1 MKMESDSA
9 DAPGF
14 NLRFEQRP
22 GYLLVEVMGRR
33 GSPEIALAAFGSI
46 AAECERLQAGKL
58 LVVDAA
64 LGTPNTPQ
72 ALAGI
77 MRALRES
84 PLAAVRIAY
93 YVRDVKN
100 FPVFQHAELEGLD
113 LGFNL
118 RLFASER
125 DAEIW
130 LLYSE

>member
-14 NLRFEQRP
+14 RLRFEQRP
-22 GYLLVEVMGRR
+22 GYLLVEVRGRR
-33 GSPEIALAAFGSI
+33 GSPEIALAAFASI
-46 AAECERLQAGKL
+46 AAECTRLQARKL

-64 LGTPNTPQ
+64 HGTPNSPQ

-77 MRALRES
+77 MRTLRES
-84 PLAAVRIAY
+84 PLATVRIAY
-93 YVRDVKN
+93 VVRDVEN
-100 FPVFQHAELEGLD
+100 IPVFQHAELEGLD